1 MIHIFKLINK
11 GVKMKKVLSI
21 LAIICGSLAIL
32 SEVVPMLI
40 GIILGM
46 ATPSSVGFI
55 GGADGPTVIMIAGS
69 AGIWSV
75 IAVLAIGILLL
86 ATGIWGLRRKEKQ
99 DG

>member
-1 MIHIFKLINK
+1 
-11 GVKMKKVLSI
+11 
-21 LAIICGSLAIL
+21 
-32 SEVVPMLI
+32 MLI

-55 GGADGPTVIMIAGS
+55 GGTDGPTVIMIAGS

>member
-1 MIHIFKLINK
+1 
-11 GVKMKKVLSI
+11 MKKVLSI
-21 LAIICGSLAIL
+21 LAIIFGSLAIL
-32 SEVVPMLI
+32 SGVVPMLI

-55 GGADGPTVIMIAGS
+55 GGADGPTAIMIVGS

-75 IAVLAIGILLL
+75 ITVLAIGILLL